1 MSDNEPDR
9 IESATH
15 NTFQKKMDI
24 EIKILRV
31 MSPTEFKMQPTIH
44 FQKKVGYFRVN
55 LNFFFFGNVLWFAFS
70 IPSGSLL
77 SLFKCPVYH
86 TEFAVTDGLTE
97 YAAPLISLLSDIY

>member
-1 MSDNEPDR
+1 
-9 IESATH
+9 
-15 NTFQKKMDI
+15 
-24 EIKILRV
+24 
-31 MSPTEFKMQPTIH
+31 
-44 FQKKVGYFRVN
+44 
-55 LNFFFFGNVLWFAFS
+55 LWFAFS